1 MIICGKFKRRGCVLI
16 GLIHWAALQVVAA
29 TPNSENG
36 RKLFATCAVCHAPN
50 QVTSTG
56 PDLRG
61 VVGRKSGSVPGF
73 RYSRALK
80 NTKFIWDEV
89 RLDAYLAEPQ
99 LAIPGNAMPFP
110 GLPEATERQDLIAY
124 LKTVK

>member
-61 VVGRKSGSVPGF
+61 VVGRKSGSVPRF

-80 NTKFIWDEV
+80 NTKFIWNEV

-99 LAIPGNAMPFP
+99 VAIPGNAMPFP

>member
-1 MIICGKFKRRGCVLI
+1 MIIYGKFKRRGCVLI

-29 TPNSENG
+29 TPNLENG

-61 VVGRKSGSVPGF
+61 MFGRKSGSVPGF

-99 LAIPGNAMPFP
+99 VAIPGNAMPFP
-110 GLPEATERQDLIAY
+110 GLPKATERQDLIAY

>member
-29 TPNSENG
+29 TPSSENG
-36 RKLFATCAVCHAPN
+36 RKLFATCAACHAPN

-61 VVGRKSGSVPGF
+61 VFGRKSGSVPGF

-99 LAIPGNAMPFP
+99 VAVPGNAMPFP
-110 GLPEATERQDLIAY
+110 GLPKATERQDLIAY

>member
-99 LAIPGNAMPFP
+99 VAVPGNAMPFP

>member
-80 NTKFIWDEV
+80 NTKFIWNEV

-99 LAIPGNAMPFP
+99 VAIPGNAMPFP

>member
-61 VVGRKSGSVPGF
+61 VVGRKSGSVPRF

-99 LAIPGNAMPFP
+99 VAIPGNAMPFP